1 MFKILQKTVTTGI
14 ATVAYPDVPAVVSA
28 QFRGPPEFDFVI

>member
-14 ATVAYPDVPAVVSA
+14 ATVAYPDVPAVA
-28 QFRGPPEFDFVI
+28 MPEIGRAHV